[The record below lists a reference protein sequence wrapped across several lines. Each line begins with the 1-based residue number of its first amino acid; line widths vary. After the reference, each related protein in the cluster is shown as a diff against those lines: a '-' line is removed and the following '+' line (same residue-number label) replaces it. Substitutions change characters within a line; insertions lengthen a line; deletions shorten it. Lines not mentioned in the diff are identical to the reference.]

1 MESKI
6 YHEKDMEAKLREGE
20 LLTGLFISI
29 SQWERKIGGGGGLSK
44 AATKAASYNNNNNNS
59 NIKNT
64 LETYRDC
71 SPVMRI

>member
-29 SQWERKIGGGGGLSK
+29 SQWERKIGGGGGGGLSK
-44 AATKAASYNNNNNNS
+44 AATKAASYKS
-59 NIKNT
+59 MKNT